1 MNAGGLSRLAVGGAL
16 VVGLVGL
23 LVVAGA
29 GWTLTDPE
37 QPVEAG
43 TTSGEGDARS
53 GEGDVASGES
63 GTSEGDIDREPWE
76 ETYMYAVSA
85 LGGLLVLGRLVDTWR
100 FRPRSVL
107 VEPRS
112 SPLHDRVRATLRDE
126 NAEPSDAAESTG
138 PAVQRE
144 SAESRGGR
152 GG

>member
-53 GEGDVASGES
+53 G
-63 GTSEGDIDREPWE
+63 EGDIDREPWE